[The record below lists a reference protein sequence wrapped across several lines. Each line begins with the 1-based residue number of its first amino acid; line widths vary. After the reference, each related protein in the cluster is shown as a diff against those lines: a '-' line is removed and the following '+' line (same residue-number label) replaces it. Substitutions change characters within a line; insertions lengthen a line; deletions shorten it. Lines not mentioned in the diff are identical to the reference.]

1 MFRSLQFSSINGT
14 HVFAFQSESAIVK
27 ERELS
32 LELARIRDE
41 VGKWA
46 QSLAAFCQTHDV
58 FYRILSQGVKRDEH
72 KETLGNYLTE
82 HHI

>member
-1 MFRSLQFSSINGT
+1 MNVGFTSVNTVYLGCFDCYC
-14 HVFAFQSESAIVK
+14 VCVFQSESAIVK

-46 QSLAAFCQTHDV
+46 RQ
-58 FYRILSQGVKRDEH
+58 
-72 KETLGNYLTE
+72 
-82 HHI
+82 HHQEWREL

>member
-1 MFRSLQFSSINGT
+1 M
-14 HVFAFQSESAIVK
+14 K

-46 QSLAAFCQTHDV
+46 RRGTVGSGESSESLFHT
-58 FYRILSQGVKRDEH
+58 LSD
-72 KETLGNYLTE
+72 TSWF
-82 HHI
+82 